1 MSNRIA
7 EQVTSREVTV
17 GTDWT
22 TVGTFTLG
30 GQHDQM
36 DFTVASAAASA
47 ATLSGFRILTQS
59 HPDAEFVGRFADAN
73 FDSADI
79 ATMHFAS
86 TTGPHELP
94 ADSAAE
100 AWVSFGP
107 VHAIRFQAKVA
118 ASTALITVAGTLA
131 PGGMR

>member
-36 DFTVASAAASA
+36 DFTVASAAGSA
-47 ATLSGFRILTQS
+47 ATLSGFRIQTQA
-59 HPDAEFVGRFADAN
+59 HPDSAFVERFGDAD
-73 FDSADI
+73 FDAADI
-79 ATMHFAS
+79 DTMHFAS
-86 TTGPHELP
+86 NTGPHEVP
-94 ADSAAE
+94 ADGVAE
-100 AWVSFGP
+100 VWVSFGP